1 MKKNIFIILI
11 ILLIVVLS
19 ITITFVIRNDKSE
32 LIIKLTGEDI
42 SQMLNLSNCNEVFIC
57 SFKYV
62 YNGKLN
68 GDEQYY
74 VIKKDSKNF
83 KKILSLIKVIE
94 SEHIELIDYKKY
106 DLRPVTHSIDFIIN
120 KPMSALDYSI
130 VENKLVF
137 KDLKTI
143 AKWTGYFPRAIIL
156 KMDEEFKE
164 QIINLDK

>member
-1 MKKNIFIILI
+1 MEFFI
-11 ILLIVVLS
+11 
-19 ITITFVIRNDKSE
+19 
-32 LIIKLTGEDI
+32 G
-42 SQMLNLSNCNEVFIC
+42 

-68 GDEQYY
+68 GDEHYY
-74 VIKKDSKNF
+74 VIKKGSKNF
-83 KKILSLIKVIE
+83 ERILSLIKGIE

-120 KPMSALDYSI
+120 KPMSSLDYSI
-130 VENKLVF
+130 VENELVF

-143 AKWTGYFPRAIIL
+143 AKRTGHFPQAIIL
-156 KMDEEFKE
+156 KMDEQFKE